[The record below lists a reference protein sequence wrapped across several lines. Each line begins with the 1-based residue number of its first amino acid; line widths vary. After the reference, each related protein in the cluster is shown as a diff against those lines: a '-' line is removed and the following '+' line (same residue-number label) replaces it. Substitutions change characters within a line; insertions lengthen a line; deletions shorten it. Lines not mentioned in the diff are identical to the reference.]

1 MKDKKKI
8 PTLREMYQYIS
19 GKGSNASRHQMEKR
33 MQKDPF
39 VSDAM
44 EGIEKVNKNEAMAQV
59 NALNSIINH
68 KKKSKTPFIPLA
80 IAATIA
86 LLMVTTAT
94 LVFFKKWQE
103 AQEPTLTH
111 MEKKD
116 AETAIEEISVDE
128 THEEE
133 TINEIPPEKVQT
145 TPSKPK
151 IIIAEDLESSEL
163 EMAIVQ
169 EPETLHVMRPESIP
183 ALAAI
188 PAQTVEDPRS
198 HLVSR
203 DSSDLQSAL
212 AGKVSGVQVTEKFGD
227 AQSIRIRGVAS
238 EIATQP
244 PSQAVASIDGETEK
258 PTEITPSKS
267 QYRVRGVIT
276 DITTGE
282 TVPFASINIKGT
294 SQGAVADIDGSYDI
308 VLPDSTKNT
317 LVVSSVGYETQEVK
331 IDGRETVNVAVNA
344 ESVALQEYIVIGYGT
359 SHGSRTTGSIERV
372 KPVIIAAVPEK
383 GMDNFDKYAK
393 LVAVLDDSFPA
404 QSAIVKL
411 RFIVNRDG
419 RPTRIRVVSSPS
431 KELSER
437 AKQIL
442 LDGPDWIPAT
452 KDGKFTRERVEYS
465 IVFKKK
471 ENK

>member
-39 VSDAM
+39 VSDAI
-44 EGIEKVNKNEAMAQV
+44 EGLEKVNKNEAMAQV

-68 KKKSKTPFIPLA
+68 KKKSKTPFISLA
-80 IAATIA
+80 IAATVA

-145 TPSKPK
+145 TSSKPK

-212 AGKVSGVQVTEKFGD
+212 AGKVSGVQVTEKLGD
-227 AQSIRIRGVAS
+227 AQSIRIRGLAS

-258 PTEITPSKS
+258 PTEITPNKS

-294 SQGAVADIDGSYDI
+294 SQGAVADIEGRFDI
-308 VLPDSTKNT
+308 ALADNTKTT
-317 LVVSSVGYETQEVK
+317 LVVSSVGYETQEVEVA
-331 IDGRETVNVAVNA
+331 GREVVNVAVNT
-344 ESVALQEYIVIGYGT
+344 ESLALEEVVVVGYGT
-359 SHGSRTTGSIERV
+359 RFNHRV
-372 KPVIIAAVPEK
+372 TPAPVVIRARPHKGKDAFDLYIASV
-383 GMDNFDKYAK
+383 AK
-393 LVAVLDDSFPA
+393 LDDTHPSETA
-404 QSAIVKL
+404 MVKL
-411 RFIVNRDG
+411 RFYVSKQG
-419 RPTRIRVVSSPS
+419 KPTSIRIVSSPS